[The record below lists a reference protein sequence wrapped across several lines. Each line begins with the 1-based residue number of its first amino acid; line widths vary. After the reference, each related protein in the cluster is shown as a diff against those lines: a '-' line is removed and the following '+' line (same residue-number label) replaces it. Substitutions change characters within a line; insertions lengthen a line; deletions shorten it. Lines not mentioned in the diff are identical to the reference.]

1 MIKGVTVLNRKILH
15 FLMNR
20 SLFTKV
26 FVSMCSVSLLA
37 IFSLASLYEFYF
49 KNILLEGENDRV
61 QRSINQAALNL
72 DLQIKKIINDMSY
85 FFIYS
90 DSGLDM
96 LKADI
101 SDKVETDDMRDAR
114 KALDSFRMRYSGDLE
129 SVFFFLKDWENGGK
143 EYFLH
148 DLDFERIKEI
158 DYTTHQWYRDLIA
171 KKRCAVDCTFSRAYV
186 LPRSFATDDLFD
198 DGKV

>member
-1 MIKGVTVLNRKILH
+1 MLNRKILH

-85 FFIYS
+85 FFIPS

-129 SVFFFLKDWENGGK
+129 SVFL
-143 EYFLH
+143 
-148 DLDFERIKEI
+148 FERLGEWRKGI
-158 DYTTHQWYRDLIA
+158 
-171 KKRCAVDCTFSRAYV
+171 F
-186 LPRSFATDDLFD
+186 FA
-198 DGKV
+198 